1 MTEGEKQILR
11 VAQDDHIGVLP
22 GLPEGEKRHKIA
34 GVRRQ
39 KTKSNDAGSPIRSGM
54 TEGKNGNDRR
64 GTWEG
69 QKGDVGRTEEER
81 REGQIRGVVGNFHV
95 RGKKGGDGVTDYLG
109 GVVCHG
115 LFAIRYPTVMP
126 SRPPRHHPAST
137 SVG

>member
-22 GLPEGEKRHKIA
+22 GLPEGEKRDEIA

-54 TEGKNGNDRR
+54 TEVGRGKDRGGKAGRTDSRCRWLFSCQGKERR
-64 GTWEG
+64 GWRNG
-69 QKGDVGRTEEER
+69 L
-81 REGQIRGVVGNFHV
+81 F
-95 RGKKGGDGVTDYLG
+95 G